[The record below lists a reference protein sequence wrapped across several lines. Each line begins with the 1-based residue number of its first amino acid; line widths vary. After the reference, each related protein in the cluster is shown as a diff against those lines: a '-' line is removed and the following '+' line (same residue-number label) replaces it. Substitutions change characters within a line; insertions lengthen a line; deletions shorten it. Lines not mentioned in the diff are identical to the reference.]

1 MTTRRQTEVRVGM
14 IGYKFMGKAHSHAYR
29 DLPFFFDTPVKPVL
43 QAIAGR
49 EEEGVKRAAERMGW
63 SSCETDW
70 RRLVERSDI
79 DVVDIVTPNYMHAEM
94 AIAALEAGKH
104 VICEKPLAMNTEE
117 AERVLEAARKSGKLH
132 MICHNYRFAPAV
144 RYAKKLIEEGRL
156 GRIYHVRAVYLQD
169 WIMDP
174 MFPLVW
180 RLQKDICG
188 SGTHGDLAA
197 HIIDLARYLAG
208 EFAEV
213 VGTMETFVKTR
224 PIASESGGLS
234 GVGHTGKTGMV
245 DVDDASVFIA
255 RFRSGAIGTF
265 EATRF
270 AAGNRNGQRIEIN
283 GEYGSIRWDLENLN
297 QLQLYWTSDE
307 QGMQGYRTVSC
318 TEEIH
323 PYAGAYWPAGHIIGY
338 EHTFMNMLYE
348 FMNALDR
355 GEMPQP
361 NFEDGYLNQKVLDAV
376 ERSASGRTWVSV

>member
-1 MTTRRQTEVRVGM
+1 M
-14 IGYKFMGKAHSHAYR
+14 
-29 DLPFFFDTPVKPVL
+29 
-43 QAIAGR
+43 
-49 EEEGVKRAAERMGW
+49 
-63 SSCETDW
+63 
-70 RRLVERSDI
+70 
-79 DVVDIVTPNYMHAEM
+79 
-94 AIAALEAGKH
+94 
-104 VICEKPLAMNTEE
+104 
-117 AERVLEAARKSGKLH
+117 
-132 MICHNYRFAPAV
+132 
-144 RYAKKLIEEGRL
+144 
-156 GRIYHVRAVYLQD
+156 
-169 WIMDP
+169 
-174 MFPLVW
+174 
-180 RLQKDICG
+180 
-188 SGTHGDLAA
+188 
-197 HIIDLARYLAG
+197 
-208 EFAEV
+208 
-213 VGTMETFVKTR
+213 
-224 PIASESGGLS
+224 
-234 GVGHTGKTGMV
+234 
-245 DVDDASVFIA
+245 
-255 RFRSGAIGTF
+255 FRSGAIGTF